1 MCICV
6 VELVD
11 VLMCVA
17 RLTCVCIYV
26 DGLVDVCMCVVGFT
40 GGCICGSLG
49 GSLDI

>member
-11 VLMCVA
+11 VLCVA

-26 DGLVDVCMCVVGFT
+26 DGLVDVCLCVVGLT